1 MTDTNIVLSVID
13 LQKTYGAEPSP
24 FRKNGSV
31 VHAVRNAN
39 FSIRR
44 GTTLG
49 LVGESGSG
57 KSTLGRCATLLTHP
71 SGGDVLF
78 KGESLVKADRRRLTA
93 LRRGFQTVFQDPYS
107 SLNPRK
113 TVFRLIREPLD
124 IHGLGTKEQR
134 AARVTEIMQLVGLR
148 EDQRNRYPHEF
159 SGGQRQR
166 IAIARALVLEPEL
179 LVLDEPT
186 SALDVSVQAQIV
198 NLLLKLQSELHL
210 TYLFISHNLHLVRH
224 ISDDIA
230 VMYKGEIVESGAAP
244 AVFSDPSHEY
254 TKRLISSAV

>member
-1 MTDTNIVLSVID
+1 M
-13 LQKTYGAEPSP
+13 TYGSGRSLLGGGGP
-24 FRKNGSV
+24 V
-31 VHAVRNAN
+31 VQAVRGV
-39 FSIRR
+39 SLTIRR

-57 KSTLGRCATLLTHP
+57 KSTLGRCATLLARPTA
-71 SGGDVLF
+71 GDVLF
-78 KGESLVKADRRRLTA
+78 KGESLVSADRRRLTA

-113 TVFRLIREPLD
+113 TVARLIREPLD
-124 IHGLGTKEQR
+124 IHGSGNPASR
-134 AARVTEIMQLVGLR
+134 VARVAEMMQLVGLR
-148 EDQRNRYPHEF
+148 EDQGSRFPHEF

-198 NLLLKLQSELHL
+198 NLLLRLQADLGL
-210 TYLFISHNLHLVRH
+210 TYFFISHNLHLVRH
-224 ISDDIA
+224 ISDDVA
-230 VMYKGEIVESGAAP
+230 VMYKGQIVETG
-244 AVFSDPSHEY
+244 PSAQFFANPRHDY
-254 TKRLISSAV
+254 TQQLIASAV